1 MILLKLQMH
10 RQAYCFTM
18 YVIDVK
24 YSVTFVAN
32 QREQPELNYIRIK
45 YGSY

>member
-1 MILLKLQMH
+1 MILFKLQMY
-10 RQAYCFTM
+10 RQAYCFKM

-32 QREQPELNYIRIK
+32 QRERNSQ
-45 YGSY
+45 S

>member
-32 QREQPELNYIRIK
+32 QRERNSQ
-45 YGSY
+45 S